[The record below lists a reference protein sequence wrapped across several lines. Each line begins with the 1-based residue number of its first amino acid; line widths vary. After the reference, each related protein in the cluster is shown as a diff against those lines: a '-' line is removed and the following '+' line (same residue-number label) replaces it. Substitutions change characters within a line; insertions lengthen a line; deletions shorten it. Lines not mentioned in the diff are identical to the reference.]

1 MVSVVG
7 SSLHIDAAYF
17 TDAVYAT
24 PMTVLSLD
32 FVPGAEKE
40 EDVKLARQ
48 FQVLRNA
55 VNRLA
60 QFYGKNHIGPYV
72 EKKEIRIGAP
82 DFLLPAPCVV
92 PETGDTWTPLHQ
104 FQDFSLKFTDA
115 CFTTHGRA
123 VFKGRITRPS
133 SIVATPMS
141 PLTPLPLSNPL
152 SQEPSLPLLLPSPPS
167 DTTIVYIKFVR
178 DYGEVVHTTLFNE
191 QLAPTLHWI
200 GRVYGGPIM
209 VIMEAMSGR
218 TVQDYIDSKDEVPQ
232 EALASFNEA
241 LRILKDKK
249 LVHGDLRPPNVLVR
263 PAKDGKKSAIL
274 LDFDWAG
281 RAGEARYPDD
291 LNPDVLW
298 RKDPKKLAYKLI
310 KWKDDKYMQEHL
322 LEQPS
327 TEMLMK
333 KKQKKA
339 VVAAVSSPDE
349 EDWDYSSARD
359 SSVPSEPYVP
369 STLKAKAKST
379 VIPTIT
385 PTPMVTRKRRLERDD
400 SHPPP
405 PDSRLLT
412 SKRSRMTAESS
423 SDDTTSSIEI
433 GAESK
438 ASSDSEM
445 SS

>member
-60 QFYGKNHIGPYV
+60 QFYGNNHIGPYV

-141 PLTPLPLSNPL
+141 PLTPLPLSNPS
-152 SQEPSLPLLLPSPPS
+152 SQEPSLPLLLPSPLAIPPLS
-167 DTTIVYIKFVR
+167 ISSSSGTT
-178 DYGEVVHTTLFNE
+178 
-191 QLAPTLHWI
+191 
-200 GRVYGGPIM
+200 
-209 VIMEAMSGR
+209 
-218 TVQDYIDSKDEVPQ
+218 
-232 EALASFNEA
+232 
-241 LRILKDKK
+241 
-249 LVHGDLRPPNVLVR
+249 
-263 PAKDGKKSAIL
+263 AKS
-274 LDFDWAG
+274 
-281 RAGEARYPDD
+281 
-291 LNPDVLW
+291 
-298 RKDPKKLAYKLI
+298 
-310 KWKDDKYMQEHL
+310 
-322 LEQPS
+322 
-327 TEMLMK
+327 
-333 KKQKKA
+333 
-339 VVAAVSSPDE
+339 
-349 EDWDYSSARD
+349 
-359 SSVPSEPYVP
+359 
-369 STLKAKAKST
+369 STL
-379 VIPTIT
+379 P
-385 PTPMVTRKRRLERDD
+385 
-400 SHPPP
+400 
-405 PDSRLLT
+405 
-412 SKRSRMTAESS
+412 SS
-423 SDDTTSSIEI
+423 TSSWPQHCI
-433 GAESK
+433 GLEGCMVALSW
-438 ASSDSEM
+438 SSWKP
-445 SS
+445 